1 MLLNEGGEKV
11 KKSMKGT
18 LLPRF
23 FITVYK
29 SIVSKFKLKYHE
41 KHEAIYISKIIDD
54 YNDYLSEMMKHLD
67 NDLRNFSKEAEKL
80 MHDMNL
86 NKMSHSVINDS
97 SLRGEKDGM
106 NDEKDN
112 IILSFEMLCL
122 KIKYNHYIKMK
133 NMIFD
138 ELSNVESMVQVYLTQ
153 YGKRMKSEANKN
165 SNILIPHLDYQNDER
180 VIHFQKVEKAL
191 LESIEKVVGK
201 ENLVQKE

>member
-11 KKSMKGT
+11 KKSMKET
-18 LLPRF
+18 LLLRF

-41 KHEAIYISKIIDD
+41 KHEAIYISKIIED
-54 YNDYLSEMMKHLD
+54 YNDYLSEMMKHLE
-67 NDLRNFSKEAEKL
+67 NGLRNFSKEAEKL
-80 MHDMNL
+80 IYNMN
-86 NKMSHSVINDS
+86 HSVINDS

-112 IILSFEMLCL
+112 IILSFELLCL

-153 YGKRMKSEANKN
+153 YEKRMKSVANKN
-165 SNILIPHLDYQNDER
+165 SYILIPHLDYRNDER

-191 LESIEKVVGK
+191 LENIEKVIGK